1 MEVEDQALAATRGHD
16 GQGRAAGSEVL
27 ERLGLGAME
36 GAVADEGAAQL
47 VVELGGRHLAPARA
61 RLLQAR
67 GLLRGALPVRGE
79 VEAVSA
85 HDDVHAARTVC
96 DARVPHSQR
105 AGQAQLAVFCR
116 AAAGEGR
123 DGGGVALARVHHRG
137 QARGQGAVEV
147 AQLGAVQQLHRD
159 GVAVELVVWLAHQL
173 QLDAGLQARQGVLAV
188 LEGDAHH
195 LGVEAR
201 HLGDAGVVALV
212 AYLDAAGE
220 ELVEE
225 VALLRVSPATVVHDH
240 ALGHELGGEAAL
252 PLVYRGLEEHV
263 AGCLAGK
270 HGLHVLDA
278 EPDAGH
284 AVCTVCCLEA
294 QVVARLAHGAAV
306 VEEDVARHEHG
317 RGVGV
322 AKGLQALELLEAV
335 DVAFCQR
342 DGGVCS
348 ERGLDA
354 LLEQGRCRRTEAF
367 LQQGELVCRQGEAH
381 GRRMPAKLREQLAA

>member
-1 MEVEDQALAATRGHD
+1 M
-16 GQGRAAGSEVL
+16 
-27 ERLGLGAME
+27 
-36 GAVADEGAAQL
+36 
-47 VVELGGRHLAPARA
+47 
-61 RLLQAR
+61 
-67 GLLRGALPVRGE
+67 
-79 VEAVSA
+79 
-85 HDDVHAARTVC
+85 
-96 DARVPHSQR
+96 
-105 AGQAQLAVFCR
+105 
-116 AAAGEGR
+116 
-123 DGGGVALARVHHRG
+123 
-137 QARGQGAVEV
+137 
-147 AQLGAVQQLHRD
+147 
-159 GVAVELVVWLAHQL
+159 
-173 QLDAGLQARQGVLAV
+173 
-188 LEGDAHH
+188 
-195 LGVEAR
+195 
-201 HLGDAGVVALV
+201 
-212 AYLDAAGE
+212 
-220 ELVEE
+220 
-225 VALLRVSPATVVHDH
+225 HDH

-342 DGGVCS
+342 DGGVCR

-381 GRRMPAKLREQLAA
+381 GRRMPAELREQLAA